1 MRARL
6 QEFCGCP
13 AQFLRRQTAV
23 DQAVGS
29 PEEEALRA
37 LEQEEFGGVDAQ
49 NLAGHTGWAIRLE
62 PMLSA
67 GEDVEMTTI
76 ADNVF
81 GSQLRG
87 NAGRKRIRVDARGD
101 TTVLSGNKQSDGE
114 AVEAVMPK
122 VPRLGD
128 LDAVSTEL
136 RELRLL

>member
-1 MRARL
+1 MP
-6 QEFCGCP
+6 FCRSS
-13 AQFLRRQTAV
+13 ADVQRSSF
-23 DQAVGS
+23 
-29 PEEEALRA
+29 E
-37 LEQEEFGGVDAQ
+37 
-49 NLAGHTGWAIRLE
+49 GHTGWAIRLE

-101 TTVLSGNKQSDGE
+101 TTVVAGNRQSDGE

-128 LDAVSTEL
+128 LDAVSAEL

>member
-1 MRARL
+1 
-6 QEFCGCP
+6 
-13 AQFLRRQTAV
+13 
-23 DQAVGS
+23 
-29 PEEEALRA
+29 
-37 LEQEEFGGVDAQ
+37 
-49 NLAGHTGWAIRLE
+49 
-62 PMLSA
+62 MLSA

-76 ADNVF
+76 ADNEYA
-81 GSQLRG
+81 LDPY
-87 NAGRKRIRVDARGD
+87 IRSARGD